1 MPELLV
7 SPEWL
12 HENLDAVRVVDASWY
27 LPAQGRD
34 AKAEYREGHIPGAV
48 YFDIDAIADTSS
60 ELPHMLPAPE
70 KFAEAA
76 GALGLSE
83 TSTIVVY
90 DGMGLF
96 SAPRVWWTLK
106 TFGAREVRILE
117 GGMPAWKAAGYPL
130 EAPAPSPSPA
140 RFTPRLDAAGVADI
154 ERVRG
159 TLNGSGEQ
167 VVDARPAA
175 RFRGEA
181 AEPRAGLKS
190 GHIPGS
196 RNLPFDALFAEGEP
210 QRLVGQDRIRALFE
224 AAGVDWQKPV
234 VTSCGSGVTA
244 AILSFALA
252 AAGKEDTAVY
262 DGSWT
267 EWGGRTDTPVERGE
281 A

>member
-7 SPEWL
+7 SPAWL

-27 LPAQGRD
+27 LPAQERD
-34 AKAEYREGHIPGAV
+34 PKAEYREGHIPGAV

-60 ELPHMLPAPE
+60 DLPHMLPEPE

-83 TSTIVVY
+83 SDTIVVY

-106 TFGAREVRILE
+106 IFGARDVRVLD
-117 GGMPAWKAAGYPL
+117 GGLPAWKAAGYRL
-130 EAPAPSPSPA
+130 STEMPSPA
-140 RFTPRLDAAGVADI
+140 RASFTPSFDPSGVADI

-159 TLNGSGEQ
+159 SLNGSGEQ
-167 VVDARPAA
+167 VVDARPGA

-181 AEPRAGLKS
+181 AEPRPGLKS

-196 RNLPFDALFAEGEP
+196 RSLPFDALLASGEP
-210 QRLVGQDRIRALFE
+210 QRLAEPESIRRAFE
-224 AAGVDWQKPV
+224 EAGVDWQKPV
-234 VTSCGSGVTA
+234 LTSCGSGVTA
-244 AILSFALA
+244 AILSFALT
-252 AAGKEDTAVY
+252 AAGKDDTAVY

-267 EWGGRTDTPVERGE
+267 EWGGRADTPVERGE